1 MCEYIQEATLFES
14 VEPCLLNFKMFYGGI
29 KIYNTP
35 AYKNVICCKIS
46 L

>member
-1 MCEYIQEATLFES
+1 MQKATLFES
-14 VEPCLLNFKMFYGGI
+14 FEPCLLNFKMFYGGI

-35 AYKNVICCKIS
+35 AYKSVIYCKIS

>member
-1 MCEYIQEATLFES
+1 MRKATLLES
-14 VEPCLLNFKMFYGGI
+14 FEPCLLNFKMFYSGI